1 MADTTNT
8 NTNTAVQSSNSTPSI
23 SLKGFFDQAFTANAP
38 AHDDADL
45 NQNSDQVP
53 VQGELANGQNLNNI
67 AENEKSPVSEDQTNL
82 LHKKEDLVKD
92 KNDEDTPLDNGD
104 IGSLVSENITTLD
117 QLGDILRQGYVPK
130 IVAAVIN
137 YALNS
142 RVSDVHIEPQ
152 AKSLRIRTR
161 IDGVLTDIAKLQLDL
176 HPPIISRIKILARLK
191 IDENRIP
198 QDGRFDVTFQS
209 RKADVR
215 VSTLPTVHG
224 EKIVLRIL
232 DKNQKIL
239 TLEDLG
245 MKGEAFDKTMLAIAK
260 PWGIILSTGPTGCG
274 KSTTLNA
281 IIARLNQ
288 PGVNICTLEDP
299 VEYETP
305 GVNQAQVKPDIGFT
319 FATGLRSLLRQDPN
333 VIMVGEIRDGET
345 AGMATHAA
353 LTGHLVLTTLHT
365 NDTAGALPRLINMGI
380 EPFLITSSMDL
391 IIAQRLVRTIC
402 PKCKE
407 EMKVPQKVLEEISLQ
422 LKAIPEA
429 NQKDRQR
436 IPKELKFYYGRGCN
450 ECSAGYKGRVGLF
463 EVMIMSPEIEDLAVA
478 RRPANEIKQAAI
490 KAGMITMKQDGILK
504 ALEGITTLDE
514 VFQATMDG

>member
-1 MADTTNT
+1 MPDNIKTNT
-8 NTNTAVQSSNSTPSI
+8 ITQNNSSPSI
-23 SLKGFFDQAFTANAP
+23 SLSGFFDQAFSSNKPVNDTPPVSKNDVSKKMQDKVFATEEKS
-38 AHDDADL
+38 DALSQTKD
-45 NQNSDQVP
+45 SDQKT
-53 VQGELANGQNLNNI
+53 E
-67 AENEKSPVSEDQTNL
+67 EKTLDDNTA
-82 LHKKEDLVKD
+82 
-92 KNDEDTPLDNGD
+92 LDNGD
-104 IGSLVSENITTLD
+104 IGSLLSANITTLNE
-117 QLGDILRQGYVPK
+117 LAEIIKQGYVPK

-137 YALNS
+137 YALNN

-152 AKSLRIRTR
+152 GKSLRIRVR
-161 IDGVLTDIAKLQLDL
+161 VDGVLTDIAKLQLEL

-198 QDGRFDVTFQS
+198 QDGRFDVIFQS
-209 RKADVR
+209 RQADVR

-224 EKIVLRIL
+224 EKVVLRIL

-245 MKGEAFDKTMLAIAK
+245 MKGEAFDRTVEAIAK
-260 PWGIILSTGPTGCG
+260 PWGIILSTGPTGSG

-333 VIMVGEIRDGET
+333 IIMVGEIRDGET

-391 IIAQRLVRTIC
+391 IIAQRLVRVIC

-407 EMKVPQKVLEEISLQ
+407 EMKVPQKLLEEIQ
-422 LKAIPEA
+422 ANLKAIPET
-429 NQKDRQR
+429 NKKDRSR
-436 IPKELKFYYGRGCN
+436 IPTELKFYYGRGCN
-450 ECSAGYKGRVGLF
+450 ECTGGYKGRIGLF
-463 EVMIMSPEIEDLAVA
+463 EVMEMNSEIEDLAVA
-478 RRPANEIKQAAI
+478 RRPANEIKAGAI
-490 KAGMITMKQDGILK
+490 KSGMITMKQDGILK
-504 ALEGITTLDE
+504 ALEGLTTLDE
-514 VFQATMDG
+514 VFQATMES